1 MARARRVWTC
11 DEAVGAGGVG
21 QSRPPLGSF
30 CGLVL
35 RFVVLAG
42 TSYNGADSLTK
53 EGPVS
58 VPDVPNVHA
67 PGFRDTGTIR
77 FMPDSE
83 TVLARMER
91 STVEVFTSLTDY
103 VEAYGPY
110 VDRLGYPTGKYFWR
124 IPLEREPQLYYF
136 EERAQDIFALR
147 DPIYEYEITNLPP
160 GFCIRTGINVPQFDL
175 RGGAR
180 QVQFLAGQT
189 PLTAL
194 ECLEL
199 GILAGK
205 VVR

>member
-1 MARARRVWTC
+1 M
-11 DEAVGAGGVG
+11 AVGLGRRAATA
-21 QSRPPLGSF
+21 SSLGSF
-30 CGLVL
+30 GYIVH
-35 RFVVLAG
+35 RFVVLAV
-42 TSYNGADSLTK
+42 TAYNGAVSTPK

-91 STVEVFTSLTDY
+91 STVEVFTSFADY

-147 DPIYEYEITNLPP
+147 DPIYEYEITSLPP